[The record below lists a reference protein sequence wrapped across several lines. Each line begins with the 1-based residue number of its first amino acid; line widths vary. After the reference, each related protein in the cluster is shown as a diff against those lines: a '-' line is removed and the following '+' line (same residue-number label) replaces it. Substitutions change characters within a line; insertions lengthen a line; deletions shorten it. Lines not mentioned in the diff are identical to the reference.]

1 MKIKRNSI
9 IIGFVVALMILV
21 SGISVYAT
29 ATYYASQVTYKN
41 GKTVEQ
47 ALNELYAS
55 KDNRLYLYW
64 KGNTFDDITGGW
76 ESSVSLDAWA
86 SIDDHSVTRK
96 NAIFNTDHIDLSTN
110 STYQFAVA
118 NTKNKIDCT
127 GYNYI
132 NIYYTMTKSYYTRVA
147 FADRLDSGIYGVEVS
162 GNVGESVDWFDIF
175 MPQNGLR
182 LITIPITEQNSDY
195 IFINTIKGASFDTET
210 DLKVYGVFLS
220 TTIEP

>member
-1 MKIKRNSI
+1 MKLKKNFI
-9 IIGFVVALMILV
+9 IIGIVVVLMILV

-29 ATYYASQVTYKN
+29 ATYYANQVTYKN

-55 KDNRLYLYW
+55 RDNRLYLYW
-64 KGNTFDDITGGW
+64 KGNTFDSVTGGW

-86 SIDDHSVTRK
+86 STDNHSVARK
-96 NAIFNTDHIDLSTN
+96 DAIFNTDHIDLSTN

-132 NIYYTMTKSYYTRVA
+132 NIYYTMTKSYYTRAVL
-147 FADRLDSGIYGVEVS
+147 ADRLDSGIYGVDVS
-162 GNVGESVDWFDIF
+162 ENAGASVDWFDVIR
-175 MPQNGLR
+175 PQDGLK
-182 LITIPITEQNSDY
+182 LLTIPITEQNSEY
-195 IFINTIKGASFDTET
+195 IFINTIKGASFDSET

-220 TTIEP
+220 TKIDP

>member
-64 KGNTFDDITGGW
+64 KGNTFDN
-76 ESSVSLDAWA
+76 L
-86 SIDDHSVTRK
+86 VTK
-96 NAIFNTDHIDLSTN
+96 DN
-110 STYQFAVA
+110 
-118 NTKNKIDCT
+118 
-127 GYNYI
+127 
-132 NIYYTMTKSYYTRVA
+132 
-147 FADRLDSGIYGVEVS
+147 
-162 GNVGESVDWFDIF
+162 
-175 MPQNGLR
+175 
-182 LITIPITEQNSDY
+182 
-195 IFINTIKGASFDTET
+195 
-210 DLKVYGVFLS
+210 FL
-220 TTIEP
+220 